1 MELVGGGGLGS
12 EDATGADATADTVT
26 LEDGMV
32 DATGAGRGTTVGRA
46 GTVVLIPVP
55 VLGGTRG
62 RGTG

>member
-12 EDATGADATADTVT
+12 EDATGADAIADTVT
-26 LEDGMV
+26 EDGMV

-46 GTVVLIPVP
+46 GTVVFIPVP